1 MANCDK
7 RLSDSTIILTQY
19 KMNTFIFSHKD
30 SGAVITIT
38 AEDYSEAKSIL
49 LHMVKEYFRWRVNN
63 EEGE

>member
-1 MANCDK
+1 
-7 RLSDSTIILTQY
+7 
-19 KMNTFIFSHKD
+19 MNTFIFSHKD